1 MRFDFG
7 ESYLINAAMKAASV
21 ASNYLYDFG
30 IQLMKI
36 AINSIGMIETVS
48 RHIHKG
54 ARYAIVS

>member
-36 AINSIGMIETVS
+36 AINSIEMMTVS

>member
-48 RHIHKG
+48 RHI
-54 ARYAIVS
+54 YI